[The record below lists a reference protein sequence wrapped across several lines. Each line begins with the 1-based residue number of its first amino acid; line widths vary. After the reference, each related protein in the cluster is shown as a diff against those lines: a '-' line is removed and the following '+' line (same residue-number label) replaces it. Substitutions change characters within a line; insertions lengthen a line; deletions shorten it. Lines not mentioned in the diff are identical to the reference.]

1 MVEPRTSPLE
11 FIDTMGGLY
20 ERARASAAAVAT
32 VYAHVRRRLLTAL
45 GLPLNTGDERLV
57 AVAADASGVRRGGA
71 LQRRSR
77 MRERHRPIS
86 DLTAKQAVPI
96 VRGAPGVCGASRR
109 RWEGAKTE
117 MSTLEEVT
125 GQARRELA
133 KVIVGQAEMVDL
145 LLLTIVCGGH
155 ALLEGVPGLAKT
167 LAIRALARIMR
178 LQFQRVQ
185 CTPDLMPADIVGANV
200 FNMATSAFTL
210 HQGPVFT
217 DLLLVDEINRMPP
230 RTQAALLEAM
240 EERQV
245 TIDGTSHRLSPAFT
259 AFATQNPV
267 EFEGTYPLP
276 EAELDRFLV
285 KIRLGYPDR
294 AAGEE
299 EAILERHHRG
309 FDARAI
315 DELSVLEPLD
325 LEQLA
330 AARREVQAVTVEAPL
345 FTYIAAI
352 ARRTRE
358 WPSLTLGV
366 SPRGAIHLMQ
376 LAKAMAAM
384 DGREFLLPD
393 DVKRAA
399 PPVFR
404 HRLILK
410 PEADLEGLTA
420 DQITADILAAVEV
433 PK

>member
-1 MVEPRTSPLE
+1 
-11 FIDTMGGLY
+11 
-20 ERARASAAAVAT
+20 
-32 VYAHVRRRLLTAL
+32 
-45 GLPLNTGDERLV
+45 
-57 AVAADASGVRRGGA
+57 
-71 LQRRSR
+71 
-77 MRERHRPIS
+77 
-86 DLTAKQAVPI
+86 
-96 VRGAPGVCGASRR
+96 
-109 RWEGAKTE
+109 
-117 MSTLEEVT
+117 MSTLEQVT

-133 KVIVGQAEMVDL
+133 KVIVGQAEMIDL

-167 LAIRALARIMR
+167 LAVRAIARIMK

-185 CTPDLMPADIVGANV
+185 CTPDLMPADIIGANV

-210 HQGPVFT
+210 HRGPVFT

-259 AFATQNPV
+259 AFATQNPI

-299 EAILERHHRG
+299 EAILERHHQG

-315 DELSVLEPLD
+315 DGLVLEPLD
-325 LEQLA
+325 PEGLA
-330 AARREVQAVTVEAPL
+330 AARRDVRSVTVEASL

-352 ARRTRE
+352 ARRSRE

-384 DGREFLLPD
+384 DGRDFLLPD

-399 PPVFR
+399 TPVFR

-410 PEADLEGLTA
+410 PEADLEGLTP